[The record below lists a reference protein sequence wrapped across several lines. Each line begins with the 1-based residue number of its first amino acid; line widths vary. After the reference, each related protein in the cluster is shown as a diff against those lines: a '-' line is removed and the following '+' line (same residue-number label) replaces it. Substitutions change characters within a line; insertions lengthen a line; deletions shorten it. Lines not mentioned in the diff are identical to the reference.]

1 MCIILKDDIPVCQRA
16 RRLSCSEKLQVDDQ
30 IDDWLQQGIIKE
42 SVSDYCS
49 PIVLCKKKDGNL
61 RLCIDYRK
69 INSKTEKDRYPLP
82 LIEEVLDQ
90 LQSGNF
96 FSTIDLKTDSFTLRW
111 KKTAKNLLHSSHIM
125 DTKPLSDLLRDNAV
139 FHFGP
144 EQQLAFQTLR
154 QKLSENPVLHIFKQ
168 GAKLELHTDASK
180 FGYGAILLQQSDDN
194 KLHPVHYFSKK
205 TTPQEE
211 KYSSYELEVLA
222 VIESLKKFR
231 NYLVGNKFKIVTDC
245 SAFQKTMSKKQLTP
259 KIARWAL
266 FLEDFNYEIIH
277 RPGKQMGHVDCL
289 SRYPVMTITYDE
301 VTTKLA
307 NCQRNDEYINSL
319 KTLLENKQINDFVVK
334 NDVLYKI
341 ENDNDVLVV
350 PQQMQT
356 EIVKNIHSK
365 GHLGI
370 NKTES
375 MVKQSFYFPN
385 VRKCVENVINNCIE
399 CILVNKKRGKGEGLL
414 NPIPKEN
421 IPLST
426 YHIDFLGPLPSTN
439 KNYNHILS
447 IIDAFTK
454 FVWLYPVKSTSSR
467 DALDKLK
474 QQEITFGNPHR
485 IITDKGTAFTSK
497 EFREYCENENI

>member
-1 MCIILKDDIPVCQRA
+1 MSIILKDNIHVCQRA
-16 RRLSCSEKLQVDDQ
+16 WRLSCSEKLQVNDQ
-30 IDDWLQQGIIKE
+30 IDDWLQQGIIRE
-42 SVSDYCS
+42 SCSDYCS

-61 RLCIDYRK
+61 RICIDYRK
-69 INSKTEKDRYPLP
+69 INSKTDKDRYPVP
-82 LIEEVLDQ
+82 LIEEVLEQ

-96 FSTIDLKTDSFTLRW
+96 FSTIDLKNGFFHVEMEESSKKFTSFVTHNGQYEFN
-111 KKTAKNLLHSSHIM
+111 KVPFA
-125 DTKPLSDLLRDNAV
+125 KPLSDLLRDNAV

-154 QKLSENPVLHIFKQ
+154 QKLSENPVLHIFKP

-180 FGYGAILLQQSDDN
+180 FGYGAILLQQLDDN
-194 KLHPVHYFSKK
+194 KLHPIHYFSKK
-205 TTPQEE
+205 TTPEEE

-222 VIESLKKFR
+222 VIESLKKYR

-301 VTTKLA
+301 ITTKLA

-350 PQQMQT
+350 PQQMQEENCRNFNKKRKKAYQY
-356 EIVKNIHSK
+356 EIGDIVAIQRTQVGTGLKLRPKFFGPYEVVKNIK
-365 GHLGI
+365 
-370 NKTES
+370 NKDR
-375 MVKQSFYFPN
+375 YD
-385 VRKCVENVINNCIE
+385 VRKIGLHEGPNTTSTAADHM
-399 CILVNKKRGKGEGLL
+399 KMWGE
-414 NPIPKEN
+414 
-421 IPLST
+421 T
-426 YHIDFLGPLPSTN
+426 
-439 KNYNHILS
+439 
-447 IIDAFTK
+447 
-454 FVWLYPVKSTSSR
+454 V
-467 DALDKLK
+467 
-474 QQEITFGNPHR
+474 
-485 IITDKGTAFTSK
+485 
-497 EFREYCENENI
+497 

>member
-1 MCIILKDDIPVCQRA
+1 
-16 RRLSCSEKLQVDDQ
+16 
-30 IDDWLQQGIIKE
+30 
-42 SVSDYCS
+42 
-49 PIVLCKKKDGNL
+49 
-61 RLCIDYRK
+61 
-69 INSKTEKDRYPLP
+69 
-82 LIEEVLDQ
+82 
-90 LQSGNF
+90 
-96 FSTIDLKTDSFTLRW
+96 
-111 KKTAKNLLHSSHIM
+111 
-125 DTKPLSDLLRDNAV
+125 
-139 FHFGP
+139 
-144 EQQLAFQTLR
+144 
-154 QKLSENPVLHIFKQ
+154 
-168 GAKLELHTDASK
+168 
-180 FGYGAILLQQSDDN
+180 
-194 KLHPVHYFSKK
+194 
-205 TTPQEE
+205 
-211 KYSSYELEVLA
+211 
-222 VIESLKKFR
+222 
-231 NYLVGNKFKIVTDC
+231 
-245 SAFQKTMSKKQLTP
+245 MSRKQLTP

-266 FLEDFNYEIIH
+266 FLEDFNYEIIY

-301 VTTKLA
+301 ITTKLA

-341 ENDNDVLVV
+341 ENNNDVLVV
-350 PQQMQT
+350 PQQIQT
-356 EIVKNIHSK
+356 EIVKNIHCK

-414 NPIPKEN
+414 NPMPKEN

-485 IITDKGTAFTSK
+485 KIKVLHLPQKNFESTVRTS
-497 EFREYCENENI
+497 NI